1 MIMGRLINQEL
12 RSMNDPAGVV
22 SRIRAVSSEENRRQT
37 LRLLEAAKD
46 HLDRAYDVDSIPGRQ
61 GDYWVHMHDV
71 FGTSFPW
78 PTW

>member
-46 HLDRAYDVDSIPGRQ
+46 SWIGPTTSIRFPAARATTG
-61 GDYWVHMHDV
+61 VHMHDV